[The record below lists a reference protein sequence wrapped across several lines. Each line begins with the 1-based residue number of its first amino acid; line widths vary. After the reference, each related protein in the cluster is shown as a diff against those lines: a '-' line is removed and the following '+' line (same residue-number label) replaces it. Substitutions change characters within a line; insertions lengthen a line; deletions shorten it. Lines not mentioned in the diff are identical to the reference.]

1 MTVEPVFV
9 DTVTRPFQMFLRHKL
24 AGAGLLLLF
33 TVIALA

>member
-9 DTVTRPFQMFLRHKL
+9 DTLTRPFQMFLRHKL

-33 TVIALA
+33 TVIVLA